1 MSDDALSTS
10 LKDQIQNGYR
20 AWLAARQFKARRGQ
34 REMIAAVA
42 RTLTQAHN
50 RLAVVEAGTGT
61 GKTAGYVIAA
71 VPIAQALGKQIV
83 IGTATVALQEQV
95 VFRDLP
101 DLKASTELSFS
112 FEIAKGRGR
121 YVCLK
126 RLDDQL
132 RGDSGQEQLLF
143 GATSEDHEATY
154 QLMLA
159 RFADRSWNGELDDWD
174 EGIDPEAWKGVTT
187 DHRGCTNKRC
197 GFFKQC
203 PFFAARGALEGQTVI
218 VANHDLIL
226 ADLSLG
232 GGAVLP
238 PPEDCIYIIDE
249 AHHLPDKTQQH
260 FSARARLESTRGWT
274 EQLANAVG
282 TMTQRFA
289 RPQALVDRAME
300 VSDAALTLAERLQ
313 LVNEAAQLL
322 PFEARDENTSTYR
335 FPLGVVPA
343 ELSQLVADCAD
354 SVTIITQ
361 SLERIRELAQQAAEG
376 ELDWPNSHEAED
388 WLPVLGQLEGRALS
402 LAALVKDYAGA
413 NVSAEALGNNGRH
426 ARWAND
432 SDADIELITAPIDPG
447 RLLQENFWDLAFAA
461 ILTSATLTALGRFD
475 RFIERCGLPDAATYR
490 YASPFD
496 YPNIAS
502 LVVPAMRT
510 DPRDADAHTEEI
522 AELLPA
528 LLQLENSAL
537 VLFTSWRQMRAVAG
551 LLDEALLERVLRQG
565 EGSKQALLTA
575 HREAIDRGEPSYLFG
590 LQSFSEG
597 VDLPD
602 DYCRHVIIAKLPFSV
617 PDDPVDRAV
626 AEWLEAE
633 GRNPFFDLQV
643 PDAALRLEQAC
654 GRLIR
659 HEGDY
664 GRITLLDR
672 RIVTKRYGR
681 ALIDSLPPYRLEVA

>member
-1 MSDDALSTS
+1 MSDDALSDG
-10 LKDQIQNGYR
+10 LKGKIQEGYR
-20 AWLAARQFKARRGQ
+20 AWLAARKFKPRRGQ

-42 RTLTQAHN
+42 RTLTQASE
-50 RLAVVEAGTGT
+50 RIAVIEAGTGT

-101 DLKASTELSFS
+101 DLKASTELNFS

-143 GATSEDHEATY
+143 APTSEDHEATY

-174 EGIDPEAWKGVTT
+174 DGIDPEAWQGVTT

-238 PPEDCIYIIDE
+238 EPQDCIYIIDE

-260 FSARARLESTRGWT
+260 FSARARLDSTRNWT

-289 RPQALVDRAME
+289 RPQQLVDRAME
-300 VSDAALTLAERLQ
+300 VSEAAVTLAERLQ
-313 LVNEAAQLL
+313 LVSEEAAIL
-322 PFEARDENTSTYR
+322 PFEQRDEKVSTYR
-335 FPLGVVPA
+335 FPLGVVAP
-343 ELSQLVADCAD
+343 ELSQLVADCTD
-354 SVTIITQ
+354 SIGIIAE
-361 SLERIRELAQQAAEG
+361 SLERIRELAQKAAEG

-388 WLPVLGQLEGRALS
+388 WLPVLGQLEGRAQS
-402 LAALVKDYAGA
+402 LAALVQDYARA
-413 NVSAEALGNNGRH
+413 SASPEALGNSGRH

-432 SDADIELITAPIDPG
+432 SEADIELITAPIDPG
-447 RLLQENFWDLAFAA
+447 RLLQENFWDLAFGA

-475 RFIERCGLPDAATYR
+475 RFVERCGLEQVATYK

-510 DPRDADAHTEEI
+510 DPREADAHTEEI
-522 AELLPA
+522 AELLPD
-528 LLQLENSAL
+528 LLRLENSAL
-537 VLFTSWRQMRAVAG
+537 VLFTSWRQMRAVTA
-551 LLDEALLERVLRQG
+551 LLDDTLLARVLRQG

-575 HREAIDRGEPSYLFG
+575 HREAIDRGDASYLFG

-617 PDDPVDRAV
+617 PDDPIDRAV

>member
-1 MSDDALSTS
+1 MSVETLSDG
-10 LKDQIQNGYR
+10 LKTEIQEGYR
-20 AWLAARQFKARRGQ
+20 AWLAARDFKPRRGQ

-42 RTLTQAHN
+42 RTLTQAEN
-50 RLAVVEAGTGT
+50 RIAVIEAGTGT

-71 VPIAQALGKQIV
+71 VPIAQSLGKQVV

-101 DLKASTELSFS
+101 DLKAATALNFS

-132 RGDSGQEQLLF
+132 RGEGGQEQLLF
-143 GATSEDHEATY
+143 GHISDDHQALY
-154 QLMLA
+154 QSMLA

-174 EGIDPEAWKGVTT
+174 AGIEPEAWQGVTT

-203 PFFAARGALEGQTVI
+203 PFFQARGALEGVTVI

-238 PPEDCIYIIDE
+238 DPEDCIYIIDE

-260 FSARARLESTRGWT
+260 FSARARIEATRAWT

-289 RPQALVDRAME
+289 RPQPLVDRAME
-300 VSDAALTLAERLQ
+300 VSGA
-313 LVNEAAQLL
+313 AAQLAEGLLGVLEVAQDL
-322 PFEARDENTSTYR
+322 PFEVRDENSAMHR
-335 FPLGVVPA
+335 FPLGVVPLD
-343 ELSQLVADCAD
+343 LSQLLADCSE
-354 SVTIITQ
+354 SVATIAS

-376 ELDWPNSHEAED
+376 ELDWANSHEAED
-388 WLPVLGQLEGRALS
+388 WLPIIGQLEGRALS
-402 LAALVKDYAGA
+402 LVGLIEDYGQAHR
-413 NVSAEALGNNGRH
+413 SAELAAADGRY
-426 ARWAND
+426 ARWANERD
-432 SDADIELITAPIDPG
+432 GDIELVTAPIDPG
-447 RLLQENFWDLAFAA
+447 RLLQQNFWDLAFGV

-475 RFIERCGLPDAATYR
+475 RFVERAGLAAAQTFR

-496 YPNIAS
+496 YANIAE
-502 LVVPAMRT
+502 LVIPAMSS
-510 DPRDADAHTEEI
+510 DPRDAEAHTQEV
-522 AELLPA
+522 AQLLPA
-528 LLQLENSAL
+528 LLALHGSAL
-537 VLFTSWRQMRAVAG
+537 VLFSSWRQMRTVAG
-551 LLDEALLERVLRQG
+551 LLPEALMSRVLMQG
-565 EGSKQALLTA
+565 EGSKQALLVA
-575 HREAIDRGEPSYLFG
+575 HREAVDRGESSYLFG
-590 LQSFSEG
+590 LQSFAEG

-617 PDDPVDRAV
+617 PDDPIDRAV
-626 AEWLEAE
+626 AEWLEAQ
-633 GRNPFFDLQV
+633 GRNPFYDLQV

-659 HEGDY
+659 HEGDH

-672 RIVTKRYGR
+672 RIVSKSYGR
-681 ALIDSLPPYRLEVA
+681 ALLESLPPYRLEVS